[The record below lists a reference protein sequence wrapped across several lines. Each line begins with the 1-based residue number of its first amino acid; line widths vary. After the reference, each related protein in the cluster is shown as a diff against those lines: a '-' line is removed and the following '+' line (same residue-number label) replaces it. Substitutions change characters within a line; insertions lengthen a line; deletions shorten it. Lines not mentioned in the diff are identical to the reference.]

1 MLSSA
6 RLYLYRIVAPLMPSR
21 MFGVRAKMLRWAG
34 AEIGED
40 VAVSATTLVHGNGLL
55 VIGDKSW
62 IGFKRC
68 LARLLGNL

>member
-6 RLYLYRIVAPLMPSR
+6 RLYLYRMIALLMPSR
-21 MFGVRAKMLRWAG
+21 MFGIRAKMLRWAG

-40 VAVSATTLVHGNGLL
+40 VAIAATTLVHGNGRL

-68 LARLLGNL
+68 SACKRMA